1 MADDDYVLFCGVTLG
16 SRLARLMEELGPSTK
31 RYVGG
36 EPFLSIREVSGKK
49 VIGRPVQSGL
59 PVVEL
64 EDFGRNVRSILRKIF
79 PEERLP
85 EGDVRIYVVPA
96 KAPEPEEPVA
106 ESPAEPPPPEGSLL
120 P

>member
-1 MADDDYVLFCGVTLG
+1 MSVDDYVLFCGVTVG
-16 SRLARLMEELGPSTK
+16 SRLARLLEELSPSAS

-36 EPFLSIREVSGKK
+36 EPFLTMRKVSGKK
-49 VIGRPVQSGL
+49 VLGRAVQAGL

-85 EGDVRIYVVPA
+85 ESDVRLFVVTREPGEDEIEPEP
-96 KAPEPEEPVA
+96 APEPEPGPEPM
-106 ESPAEPPPPEGSLL
+106 L
-120 P
+120 